1 MSNPPNP
8 YLVATSLLFVIP
20 TTTMAYYGQWWL
32 YSTTLFLT
40 LASSLYHATK
50 YQPLLIVDKTA
61 CNLLTVVHMYYA
73 HSHGIYAV
81 PMTGIAYCGLVF
93 TYGNAAKR
101 FVFDPCRTTALRWHM
116 SMHLVV
122 LFAVLY
128 GSLVTGKIEDT
139 VGPVL
144 Q

>member
-8 YLVATSLLFVIP
+8 YLVATSLLFVVP
-20 TTTMAYYGQWWL
+20 TTTMAYYRQWWP

-61 CNLLTVVHMYYA
+61 CYLLTVVHMYYA
-73 HSHGIYAV
+73 HCHGFYAV

-101 FVFDPCRTTALRWHM
+101 FVFDPCRTTALRWHI

>member
-1 MSNPPNP
+1 
-8 YLVATSLLFVIP
+8 
-20 TTTMAYYGQWWL
+20 MAYYRQWWP

-61 CNLLTVVHMYYA
+61 CYLLTVVHMYYA
-73 HSHGIYAV
+73 HTQGVYAV

-101 FVFDPCRTTALRWHM
+101 FVFDPCRTTALRWHI
-116 SMHLVV
+116 SMHLAVV
-122 LFAVLY
+122 LAVLY
-128 GSLVTGKIEDT
+128 VSLVTGKIEDT
-139 VGPVL
+139 LGPVV

>member
-1 MSNPPNP
+1 
-8 YLVATSLLFVIP
+8 VIP
-20 TTTMAYYGQWWL
+20 TTTTAYYQQWWL

-61 CNLLTVVHMYYA
+61 CSLLTVVHLYYA
-73 HSHGIYAV
+73 HSHGFYAV
-81 PMTGIAYCGLVF
+81 PLTGGAYCVLVF
-93 TYGNAAKR
+93 TYGHAVNR
-101 FVFDPCRTTALRWHM
+101 FVFDPCPTTALRWHM

-128 GSLVTGKIEDT
+128 GSIVTGKIEDT
-139 VGPVL
+139 MRPVL